1 MHSEGLTKLV
11 NAAELQ
17 TVKHLSTTLSKVLG
31 RKKKP
36 RQTTILETDNPYLQ
50 QRAKNIK
57 RISAKMDE
65 LNEENRKK
73 DDNESLANVI
83 RNKAHA
89 TVKRK
94 RSITIRLTSK
104 KKVIDE
110 SKCMYDHKDYIGGYE
125 QETDKRYYNVGNDLH
140 GTHCDEC
147 MLLFSAK
154 EEIDMITP
162 SIKDPIFVCLGRHKH
177 DCKHSLCTKC
187 HLKKLD
193 SGGGRPRRRLKK

>member
-1 MHSEGLTKLV
+1 MTKLV

-104 KKVIDE
+104 K
-110 SKCMYDHKDYIGGYE
+110 
-125 QETDKRYYNVGNDLH
+125 
-140 GTHCDEC
+140 
-147 MLLFSAK
+147 
-154 EEIDMITP
+154 
-162 SIKDPIFVCLGRHKH
+162 
-177 DCKHSLCTKC
+177 
-187 HLKKLD
+187 
-193 SGGGRPRRRLKK
+193 